1 MPSEFMCLILKLLQI
16 QPDPEVIREYI
27 LQEDSKYLRLLGA
40 FYLRLTGK
48 ADQVQLPYNLH
59 TVSFC
64 FLDGTQG
71 FFMCSICV
79 ECASLCPDY
88 RLLN

>member
-1 MPSEFMCLILKLLQI
+1 MPSDFMCLVLKLLQI

-48 ADQVQLPYNLH
+48 ADQVQLRHGLH
-59 TVSFC
+59 AALLC
-64 FLDGTQG
+64 FLMG
-71 FFMCSICV
+71 F
-79 ECASLCPDY
+79 
-88 RLLN
+88 